1 MHPLKSNKEIMKK
14 IFLAVMTTVFGMAN
28 AQTDAFRGAGDTRY
42 QIGMNIQDGGT
53 GVMTSLDYGL
63 GESFSIG
70 AQAGYLLGA
79 KVADGFSKPSFG
91 DRFDIKARFNANLG
105 GVLGLPQNIDV
116 YPGLNLGLKNFGGH
130 LGARVFFDKGFGL
143 FAEAQ
148 VPFAKYNDNDKV
160 YKNLNNQFQMNVGVS
175 FDLSKK

>member
-1 MHPLKSNKEIMKK
+1 MKK
-14 IFLAVMTTVFGMAN
+14 TFIAAAIAVVGFAN
-28 AQTDAFRGAGDTRY
+28 AQTDAFRGVGDTRF
-42 QIGMNIQDGGT
+42 QVGASLQDGGT
-53 GVMTSLDYGL
+53 GLMTSLDYGL

-79 KVADGFSKPSFG
+79 KEIDGAGKPSFG

-105 GVLGLPQNIDV
+105 SVIGLPENIDV

-130 LGARVFFDKGFGL
+130 VGARVFFDKGFGL

-148 VPFAKYNDNDKV
+148 FPFAKYNDKDKV
-160 YKNLNNQFQMNVGVS
+160 YQNLNNQFQMNIGVS
-175 FDLSKK
+175 FDVSGK

>member
-1 MHPLKSNKEIMKK
+1 MKR
-14 IFLAVMTTVFGMAN
+14 IFFAAAIAVFGMTN
-28 AQTDAFRGAGDTRY
+28 AQTDAFSGKGDTRY
-42 QIGMNIQDGGT
+42 QIGLNMQDGGT
-53 GVMTSLDYGL
+53 GIMTSLDFGL

-70 AQAGYLLGA
+70 AQAGYLLGV
-79 KVADGFSKPSFG
+79 KEVNGLGKPDFG

-105 GVLGLPQNIDV
+105 NVIGLPENVDI

-130 LGARVFFDKGFGL
+130 IGSRVFFSKGFGL

-148 VPFAKYNDNDKV
+148 FPFAKFSDKDEV

-175 FDLSKK
+175 FDLGKK